1 MLSSKWK
8 IAHPCLYVHLISCV
22 HYNNGK
28 MKGLSRPASKTRVK
42 CSMKNTPK
50 SIRFRETIEKLWWN
64 FFGLN
69 EGKLWR
75 YFEMNWMMTISFL
88 QSIKNQLSLPFLD
101 CFLNFMDNW
110 RIWLH
115 FDEFFL
121 LLLIFQLSFDTIATI
136 YWPFFVSFPP
146 RFSYLL
152 VIWAFHTQIYKTS
165 NILLPF
171 RSHAFSN
178 HQF

>member
-50 SIRFRETIEKLWWN
+50 SIRFREKIEKLWWN

-110 RIWLH
+110 RIWTTFWRIFFATLNFSTVFWH
-115 FDEFFL
+115 HCDDLLTILCLISPSFFL
-121 LLLIFQLSFDTIATI
+121 S
-136 YWPFFVSFPP
+136 
-146 RFSYLL
+146 
-152 VIWAFHTQIYKTS
+152 
-165 NILLPF
+165 
-171 RSHAFSN
+171 FSN
-178 HQF
+178 LSLPYTNLQNV